1 MKSLK
6 KILVSAFILCLF
18 LPGLPSFAGGK
29 GLMDPMMKGTWFINF
44 GFGPGTNWQG
54 AYGTG
59 FLPAIQVAVEVGMW
73 EVGPGV
79 ITLGGEIGGTFYS
92 FKGADSRYGINTT
105 YTYSYTELVIA
116 ARGAYHYGWNI
127 QGFDTYGGFAA
138 GPRFTIFSYQIPE
151 SYTGPVIGK
160 PSTVGYG
167 GGAFVGASYFFNEI
181 LGINAELG
189 FNITYAQI
197 GMVFKIR

>member
-1 MKSLK
+1 MK
-6 KILVSAFILCLF
+6 KIIVTTFIVCF
-18 LPGLPSFAGGK
+18 LIGGTSTFTGAQ
-29 GLMDPMMKGTWFINF
+29 GLMDPMTKGTWFINF

-54 AYGTG
+54 AYGGG
-59 FLPAIQVAVEVGMW
+59 FLPAGQVAVEVGMW

-92 FKGADSRYGINTT
+92 FKGTDSRYGPGTT
-105 YTYSYTELVIA
+105 YTYTYIELVIA
-116 ARGAYHYGWNI
+116 ARGAYHYGWNV
-127 QGFDTYGGFAA
+127 QGLDTYGGVAA
-138 GPRFTIFSYQIPE
+138 GPRFTIFSSKLPA
-151 SYTGPVIGK
+151 SYTGQVIGE

-167 GGAFVGASYFFNEI
+167 GGAFVGASYFFNEL